1 MNEPVSP
8 SQPRLSQRLEWAAEA
23 ETLLRR
29 QELVSCGK
37 YIKCNWVT
45 LRILLTKSQ
54 TIFVNLMFQK
64 LLYFD
69 QVRESELG
77 DGEEL
82 RKAFEKCKMSRQT
95 TNKLSRE
102 LI

>member
-1 MNEPVSP
+1 MY
-8 SQPRLSQRLEWAAEA
+8 QFA
-23 ETLLRR
+23 
-29 QELVSCGK
+29 
-37 YIKCNWVT
+37 
-45 LRILLTKSQ
+45 
-54 TIFVNLMFQK
+54 NLMFQK

-69 QVRESELG
+69 QARESELG

-102 LI
+102 LQ

>member
-1 MNEPVSP
+1 MDN
-8 SQPRLSQRLEWAAEA
+8 
-23 ETLLRR
+23 
-29 QELVSCGK
+29 
-37 YIKCNWVT
+37 CN
-45 LRILLTKSQ
+45 RILLTKSQ

-69 QVRESELG
+69 QARESELG

-95 TNKLSRE
+95 TNKLSCE
-102 LI
+102 LKYM